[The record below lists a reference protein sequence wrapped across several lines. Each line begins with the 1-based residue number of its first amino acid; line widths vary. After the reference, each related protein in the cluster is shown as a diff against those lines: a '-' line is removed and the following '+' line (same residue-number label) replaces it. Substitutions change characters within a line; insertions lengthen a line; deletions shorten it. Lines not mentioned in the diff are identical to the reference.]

1 MQSDI
6 NWGAYFIYDADTGK
20 IFWKVKPKYGKVK
33 AGDEAG
39 SQNKR
44 GYICIW
50 LNGKSYR
57 ANRIAWCMANPG
69 EELSDTDEVDHIN
82 HVLTDN
88 RAINLRKVSRLQNN
102 QNASRRKDNS
112 SGVTG
117 VYWNR
122 INQRWTA
129 QIVVAG
135 VYNFLG
141 NHLSLFDAICAR
153 KSAEIFFGFHEN
165 HGSAPVK

>member
-6 NWGAYFIYDADTGK
+6 NWGYYFTYIPETGNIY
-20 IFWKVKPKYGKVK
+20 WKTQPKYGKVK

-39 SQNKR
+39 SPSKR
-44 GYICIW
+44 GYIYIW

-69 EELSDTDEVDHIN
+69 QTLLDTDEVDHIN
-82 HVLTDN
+82 HILADN
-88 RAINLRKVSRLQNN
+88 RAVNLRKVTRKQNN
-102 QNASRRKDNS
+102 QNASKRVDNS

-122 INQRWTA
+122 KISKWTA
-129 QIVVAG
+129 QIVA
-135 VYNFLG
+135 YKKHNFLG
-141 NHLSLFDAICAR
+141 NHSALFDAVCAR
-153 KSAEIFFGFHEN
+153 KSAEIRFGFHEN
-165 HGSAPVK
+165 HGSNPVR

>member
-6 NWGAYFIYDADTGK
+6 NWGYYFTYNPETGK
-20 IFWKVKPKYGKVK
+20 IYWKTQPKYGKVK

-39 SQNKR
+39 SPSKR

-57 ANRIAWCMANPG
+57 ANRIAWCMVNPG
-69 EELSDTDEVDHIN
+69 QELLDTDEVDHIN
-82 HVLTDN
+82 HIISDN
-88 RAINLRKVSRLQNN
+88 RAVNLRKVSRMENN
-102 QNASRRKDNS
+102 QNASRRHDNT

-122 INQRWTA
+122 KNTRWTA
-129 QIVVAG
+129 QIVVGG

-141 NHLSLFDAICAR
+141 NHLALFDAVCAR
-153 KSAEIFFGFHEN
+153 KSAEIRFGFHEN
-165 HGSAPVK
+165 HGK